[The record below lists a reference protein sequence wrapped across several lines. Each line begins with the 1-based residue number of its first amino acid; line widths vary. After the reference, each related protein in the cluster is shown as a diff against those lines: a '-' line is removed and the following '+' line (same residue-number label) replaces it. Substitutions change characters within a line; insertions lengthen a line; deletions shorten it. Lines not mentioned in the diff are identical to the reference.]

1 MKHKNSQAV
10 LRVGIIGW
18 IILLYTGANCYSQI
32 SQSNVMNQ
40 LLKMQ
45 CQVHGEGSPLVLV
58 GGGLTG
64 WKSWEPFVPFFTAK
78 QRKVILVQLL
88 NVQYGLEG
96 RPLPKDYSVKTESN
110 ALAETLDSL
119 ELTTPFDVVAWSY
132 GAFTSLEYA
141 LDHNDRIRTLTLI
154 EPPAMW
160 ILRQTGQ
167 FGTET
172 KQTAAFFQAF
182 QGDITEDMLADFL
195 VHAGLVPTGQQPR
208 EVPQWNSWVP
218 YRQSLRNNP
227 YVVLFND
234 TLERLKKFQPPVLL
248 VKGTGSTQW
257 LHRVI
262 DGLSANLPH
271 AKVVE
276 FPGGM
281 RRRLHLKTTSLK
293 NWKNFKNSDNCQWHR
308 CGQ

>member
-1 MKHKNSQAV
+1 MFVVMKHKNLHAV
-10 LRVGIIGW
+10 ILIRIIGL
-18 IILLYTGANCYSQI
+18 IILLYTGTKCYSQI
-32 SQSNVMNQ
+32 TQSKPMNH
-40 LLKMQ
+40 LNKMQ
-45 CQVHGEGSPLVLV
+45 SQVHGEGTPLVLV

-64 WKSWEPFVPFFTAK
+64 WKSWEPFVPIFTAK

-96 RPLPKDYSVKTESN
+96 HPLPKDYSVKTESN

-119 ELTTPFDVVAWSY
+119 GLTMPFDMVAWSY

-141 LDHNDRIRTLTLI
+141 LDHPDRIHTLTLI

-160 ILRQTGQ
+160 ILRQTGK
-167 FGTET
+167 FDTET
-172 KQTAAFFQAF
+172 QQTATFFQTF

-195 VHAGLVPTGQQPR
+195 VHAGLVPPGQEPR
-208 EVPQWNSWVP
+208 ETPQWNNWVP

-227 YVVLFND
+227 YVVSFDD

-262 DGLSANLPH
+262 DGLSENLPH
-271 AKVVE
+271 SKVVE
-276 FPGGM
+276 FPGGHAPQIVSKD
-281 RRRLHLKTTSLK
+281 RFLEEWEKFQK
-293 NWKNFKNSDNCQWHR
+293 Q
-308 CGQ
+308 